1 MSLAAIRTAIRT
13 ALDTLLTTADPAGP
27 LALVDNWAGEF
38 AREQTSG
45 GPALDALGEVPAAL
59 IAFARETPTQ
69 TKYTTTGELAQ
80 TLATLWTIFV
90 VTSDTR
96 APGDAAAQLDS
107 VLDAVIDAVVGVQ
120 VTSVGAIPLALE
132 SVAPYRVRPG
142 SYCYAITL
150 RAARVLTTAPVAG
163 DTDPFERFDGEVN
176 PLDADATDDAAALP
190 LANVRADNLDEL

>member
-27 LALVDNWAGEF
+27 LVLVDNWAGELE
-38 AREQTSG
+38 RSD
-45 GPALDALGEVPAAL
+45 GPGLDALGKTPAAL

-80 TLATLWTIFV
+80 TLATLWTVFV
-90 VTSDTR
+90 VTRDAR
-96 APGDAAAQLDS
+96 KPGDAVTQLDS
-107 VLDAVIDAVVGVQ
+107 VLDTVIDAVVGVQ

-142 SYCYAITL
+142 SYCYAVTL
-150 RAARVLTTAPVAG
+150 RSTRVLSTAPVAG
-163 DTDPFERFDGEVN
+163 DTDPFERFDGTVN
-176 PLDADATDDAAALP
+176 PLDAGAVLDAAALP
-190 LANVRADNLDEL
+190 LANVRADNLDDL